1 MGMWQITFWDVGQG
15 DATDIRLP
23 DGSHILIDAGPTLK
37 ENNPLPPWFLREG
50 SPKIALAVVTH
61 NHADHFG
68 GFNALCREVSQTIE
82 RLAVMND
89 AKLHDEKRTADL
101 ELFLRSMMD
110 RKRDGRSK
118 IELLNSEG
126 ELYADECFRLRL
138 AYPKSL
144 PAPENLP
151 KNVNLS
157 SMVILVED
165 VTGAIKDPLVVWGG
179 DNSLQNVGK
188 VCGGMSPYVLMG
200 PHHGHPEGH
209 PKTPEYEKFFKK
221 TMKPRCVY
229 ISVGRRNR
237 YSLPDSYYIKGAAR
251 AGVRVCCSQL
261 AVNCAPER
269 ECDVFEGSGKIGVD
283 KPINS
288 VQCRGALR
296 VFAVPHE
303 GICFDEHQAA
313 YEKIVKEQFPFAP
326 CNRKCT

>member
-1 MGMWQITFWDVGQG
+1 MGEWQVTFWDVGQG

-23 DGSHILIDAGPTLK
+23 NGSHILIDAGPTLK

-50 SPKIALAVVTH
+50 CPKIALAVITH
-61 NHADHFG
+61 SHADHFG
-68 GFNALCREVSQTIE
+68 GFNALCREGAQTIE
-82 RLAVMND
+82 RIAVMND
-89 AKLHDEKRTADL
+89 AKLRDENRTADMD
-101 ELFLRSMMD
+101 LFLRSLME

-118 IELLNSEG
+118 IELLNSECD
-126 ELYADECFRLRL
+126 LYADESFRLRL
-138 AYPKSL
+138 AYPKNLSELEKL
-144 PAPENLP
+144 PR
-151 KNVNLS
+151 NVNLS
-157 SMVILVED
+157 SMVILLED
-165 VTGAIKDPLVVWGG
+165 VTGEIKDPLVVWGG
-179 DNSLQNVGK
+179 DNSLQNVGN

-209 PKTPEYEKFFKK
+209 PKTPAYEKFFKR
-221 TMKPRCVY
+221 TMTPKYVY

-269 ECDVFEGSGKIGVD
+269 ERDVFEGSGKIGVD

-296 VFAVPHE
+296 VFAVPRK
-303 GICFDEHQAA
+303 GIQFDEHQAA
-313 YEKIVKEQFPFAP
+313 YEKIIKELFPNAP
-326 CNRKCT
+326 CNRCAG